1 MRLAFI
7 PPMRPKLV
15 DSPPLGDGW
24 THEIKLDGY
33 RTQIVINGPDDIRAY
48 SSSGAD
54 WTAKYTG
61 VIEAA
66 RELGVESAIIDGEA
80 VATNAKGQPDFHKLQ
95 SIIHKDPYTAIL
107 GAFDILHLN
116 GHDLRDI
123 GCKAR
128 REMLYSI
135 MKPNSRIQFSET
147 LPGDAKSIFY
157 LIDQAGL
164 EGMVSK
170 RADSVYRSG
179 PTTNWLKIKSYM
191 YSDLELIGVE
201 RERGKAA
208 MALFAEPGTRKYVGS
223 AFVTLGG
230 EMRERLWQRVQ
241 AKAGGA
247 PPDAYMNKRHPSTQW
262 IKPGL
267 MATVKHLRGEEILRH
282 ASVKAL
288 LEDGD
293 KGSGTVN

>member
-7 PPMRPKLV
+7 PPMKPKLV
-15 DSPPLGDGW
+15 ETPPLGDGW

-54 WTAKYTG
+54 WSKRYTG
-61 VIEAA
+61 IIEAA
-66 RELGVESAIIDGEA
+66 RELGIESAIIDGEA
-80 VATNAKGQPDFHKLQ
+80 VVTNAAGQPDFRKMQ
-95 SIIHKDPYTAIL
+95 SVIHKDPYAAIL

-135 MKPNSRIQFSET
+135 MKPNSRIQFSEA

-170 RADSVYRSG
+170 RADSLYRSG
-179 PTTNWLKIKSYM
+179 PTTNWLKTKSYM
-191 YSDLELIGVE
+191 YSDLEILGYE

-208 MALFAEPGTRKYVGS
+208 MALFADPATRRYVGT
-223 AFVTLGG
+223 AVVTLGRD
-230 EMRERLWQRVQ
+230 MRDRLWQRVQ
-241 AKAGGA
+241 DKAGGT
-247 PPDAYMNKRHPSTQW
+247 PPDPYIKKRHPSTQW

-267 MATVKHLRGEEILRH
+267 MARVKHLRGEEILRH

-288 LEDGD
+288 LDDGENG
-293 KGSGTVN
+293 GS